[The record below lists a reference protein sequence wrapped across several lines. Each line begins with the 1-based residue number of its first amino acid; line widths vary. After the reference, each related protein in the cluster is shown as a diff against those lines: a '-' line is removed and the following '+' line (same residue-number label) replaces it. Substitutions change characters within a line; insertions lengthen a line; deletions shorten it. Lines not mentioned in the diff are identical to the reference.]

1 MFLVEKAS
9 ISANGETGGDVCRAE
24 SLIPFINAVKEM
36 LVAFLAGKRKKIPVT
51 LSVHTSF
58 AIDEVHKESS
68 PPIINKLERFSI
80 FLF

>member
-36 LVAFLAGKRKKIPVT
+36 LAALLAGKKKIPVT